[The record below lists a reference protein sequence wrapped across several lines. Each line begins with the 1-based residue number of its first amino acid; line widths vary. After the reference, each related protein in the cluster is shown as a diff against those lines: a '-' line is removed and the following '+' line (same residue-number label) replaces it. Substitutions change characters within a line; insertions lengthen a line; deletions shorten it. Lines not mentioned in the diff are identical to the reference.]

1 MIPTKTLSQL
11 FSITLLLL
19 ASGFSDALWSQELQ
33 KKNTTSA
40 IGDAYLPGTRIASPR
55 PKQATTRFLPALGN
69 SDNLTFHVEHLR
81 SNHIGDLDALR
92 VEWAISNRQVKFP
105 TWDASSTKPGSEKL
119 PASPA
124 EVVFIPTIYGGKLI
138 YKNLTEK
145 IYGEVNAI
153 FGTDLEAPD

>member
-40 IGDAYLPGTRIASPR
+40 IGDAYLPGTRIASPH
-55 PKQATTRFLPALGN
+55 PKQTTTRFPPALSN
-69 SDNLTFHVEHLR
+69 SDKLTFHVEHLR

-92 VEWAISNRQVKFP
+92 VEWAISNWQVKFP
-105 TWDASSTKPGSEKL
+105 TWDPSSTKPGSEKL
-119 PASPA
+119 PAAPT
-124 EVVFIPTIYGGKLI
+124 EVVFVPTIYGGKVI
-138 YKNLTEK
+138 YTKLTGK
-145 IYGEVNAI
+145 IYGEVNIA
-153 FGTDLEAPD
+153 FGTDLEVPD

>member
-1 MIPTKTLSQL
+1 MIPTKTLLQR

-55 PKQATTRFLPALGN
+55 QKQATTYFLPALSN
-69 SDNLTFHVEHLR
+69 SDKLTFHVEHLL

-92 VEWAISNRQVKFP
+92 MEWAISNRQVKFP
-105 TWDASSTKPGSEKL
+105 TWDPSSTKAESEKL
-119 PASPA
+119 PAAPT
-124 EVVFIPTIYGGKLI
+124 EVVFIPTIYGGKVI
-138 YKNLTEK
+138 YKKLIEK
-145 IYGEVNAI
+145 IYGEVNAA
-153 FGTDLEAPD
+153 FGTNLEAPD

>member
-1 MIPTKTLSQL
+1 MIPTKTLLQL

-19 ASGFSDALWSQELQ
+19 VYGFSAALWSQELQ

-55 PKQATTRFLPALGN
+55 QKQATTRFLPALGN
-69 SDNLTFHVEHLR
+69 SDKLTFHVEHLR
-81 SNHIGDLDALR
+81 SSHIGDLDDLR

-105 TWDASSTKPGSEKL
+105 TWDPSSTEPESEKL
-119 PASPA
+119 PAAPT
-124 EVVFIPTIYGGKLI
+124 EVVFMPTIYGGKVI
-138 YKNLTEK
+138 YKKLIEK
-145 IYGEVNAI
+145 IYGEDNAT